1 MVQRMLAARNLR
13 ESRLALLS
21 SGGVIFLQFTLF
33 LLIGVGLYVFYG
45 LHPTVF
51 ASADRIFPTFIVR
64 EMPVGVAG
72 LLVAAILA
80 AAMSNLSEDL
90 NSLSSTT
97 LVGFFMLWRPEPEA
111 PERLI
116 ISRSMTPVCACV
128 FIAL

>member
-33 LLIGVGLYVFYG
+33 LLIGAGLYVFYG
-45 LHPTVF
+45 LHPMIF

-72 LLVAAILA
+72 LLVAAILS
-80 AAMSNLSEDL
+80 AAMSKPSAGFD
-90 NSLSSTT
+90 SLSSSDFVAFYIH
-97 LVGFFMLWRPEPEA
+97 LPP
-111 PERLI
+111 
-116 ISRSMTPVCACV
+116 
-128 FIAL
+128 